1 MRKSNMLKIA
11 RMIRYMFFDTLS
23 IILPYLIAV
32 FMFKILNI
40 NISWNDVLIALPF
53 VVIFKIAIFY
63 MFGFYK
69 ILMTHI
75 GFEDFIRIALAVSFT
90 NIVIVIYIAISG
102 HMFMYKSAYIFMTMA
117 EIAFVLSPRII
128 NRMILYL
135 KVNYDWARSTRSRTM
150 IIGAGSAGELTIKE
164 IFHNKTL
171 KNIPVVFLDDDEKK
185 FGSRLVGIPIIG
197 PIKLVKEYITQFEVQ
212 EVILAIK
219 DYPKDKMQQLI
230 DDISSMHIKMKQ
242 LISIE
247 DLSSEDKLK
256 IVDIKIEDLL
266 NRSEIKLDDDKIIDL
281 IQNEIV
287 LVTGGGG
294 SIGSELCRQIAN
306 LKPKKLIIF
315 DMYENNAYDIQMELL
330 RTFEK
335 KKEKL
340 NLEVIIGSVYCR
352 NRVEHV
358 FKTYQPTL
366 VFHAAAYKHV
376 PLMEDSAV
384 EAVRTNVLGTYIVS
398 SLSSQYGV
406 KKFVLVSSDK
416 AVRSTNIMGATKRYA
431 ELIIQD
437 QQNISQTTKF
447 AAVRFGNVLGS
458 NGSVIPLFKK
468 QIEDGGPVTVTHPE
482 ITRFFMTIP
491 EAVGLILQCGVYANG
506 GEVFVL
512 DMGEPVLIKDLA
524 EKMIRLS
531 GFKPYQE
538 IDIIYTGL
546 RPGEKLY
553 EELLVSHDLDQV
565 KTDNQKIFIEKQR
578 AVTHEELK
586 LDEITNGFE
595 KLDNEGVKAFVGKV
609 IETYQRNGK

>member
-340 NLEVIIGSVYCR
+340 DLKVIIGSVYCR